1 MVDAKFKEIV
11 AQGNLSAVRDMLSNR
26 LLVDHDVTGGLFSEC
41 WAECERA
48 GIAKKLYQAHDERT
62 LSEEGSES
70 NFNTLV
76 GQLATNFSR
85 ERLQC
90 ALRVAKAVW
99 PGEQTEPA
107 STARTA
113 QPEQDADDHGTNGE
127 DDCVVS
133 RRILSVREL
142 DPVEGRRIVSE
153 RELDSHDEDTSGNR
167 GDNRNK
173 MGCAIP
179 VVVAVVVIAGV
190 LVITRGG
197 IK

>member
-11 AQGNLSAVRDMLSNR
+11 RQGKLSTACDMLRNR
-26 LLVDHDVTGGLFSEC
+26 LLVDHGVTGGLFSEC

-48 GIAKKLYQAHDERT
+48 GIVEKLYQPHDERT

-70 NFNTLV
+70 NFHTLV

-127 DDCVVS
+127 DGRVVS
-133 RRILSVREL
+133 
-142 DPVEGRRIVSE
+142 RRIVSE
-153 RELDSHDEDTSGNR
+153 REIDPSDTDYSSHGGGNRSQKKGTSG
-167 GDNRNK
+167 
-173 MGCAIP
+173 MGCAI
-179 VVVAVVVIAGV
+179 VAVAAIVVIAGV
-190 LVITRGG
+190 LIITRGG

>member
-48 GIAKKLYQAHDERT
+48 GIAEKLYQAHDGRT

-113 QPEQDADDHGTNGE
+113 QPEHDADDHGTNGE
-127 DDCVVS
+127 DGRVVS
-133 RRILSVREL
+133 
-142 DPVEGRRIVSE
+142 RRIVSE
-153 RELDSHDEDTSGNR
+153 REIDPPAEGTPGNGGGNRSPKKETSG
-167 GDNRNK
+167 
-173 MGCAIP
+173 MGCAI
-179 VVVAVVVIAGV
+179 VAVVAIVVIAGV

-197 IK
+197 TK

>member
-1 MVDAKFKEIV
+1 MVDAKFKKIV
-11 AQGNLSAVRDMLSNR
+11 AQGNLSAVRDMLRNC

-48 GIAKKLYQAHDERT
+48 GIAEKLYQAHDGRT

-85 ERLQC
+85 KRLEC

-127 DDCVVS
+127 DDRVVS
-133 RRILSVREL
+133 SRILSVREL
-142 DPVEGRRIVSE
+142 DPS
-153 RELDSHDEDTSGNR
+153 DTDTSDTDYSSHGGGN
-167 GDNRNK
+167 GNK
-173 MGCAIP
+173 MGCA
-179 VVVAVVVIAGV
+179 VVAVVAVVVIAGV

>member
-11 AQGNLSAVRDMLSNR
+11 AQGNLSQGNLSTARDMLRNR
-26 LLVDHDVTGGLFSEC
+26 LLVDHGVTGGLFSEC

-48 GIAKKLYQAHDERT
+48 GIAEKLYQAHDERT

-85 ERLQC
+85 KRLEC

-99 PGEQTEPA
+99 PGEQSGPA
-107 STARTA
+107 STARAA

-127 DDCVVS
+127 DGRVV
-133 RRILSVREL
+133 
-142 DPVEGRRIVSE
+142 GRRIVSE
-153 RELDSHDEDTSGNR
+153 REIDQSDEGTSGN
-167 GDNRNK
+167 GGGNRSQK
-173 MGCAIP
+173 KETSGMGCAITAA
-179 VVVAVVVIAGV
+179 VVAVVVIAGV

>member
-1 MVDAKFKEIV
+1 MVDAKFKKIV
-11 AQGNLSAVRDMLSNR
+11 AQGNLSAVRDMLRNR

-48 GIAKKLYQAHDERT
+48 GIAEKLYQAHDGRT

-85 ERLQC
+85 KRLEC

-127 DDCVVS
+127 DGRVVS
-133 RRILSVREL
+133 SRIL
-142 DPVEGRRIVSE
+142 SE
-153 RELDSHDEDTSGNR
+153 RELDTSDTDYSSHG
-167 GDNRNK
+167 GDNRIQK
-173 MGCAIP
+173 EETSGMGCA
-179 VVVAVVVIAGV
+179 VVAVAAVVVIAGV
-190 LVITRGG
+190 LIITRGC

>member
-1 MVDAKFKEIV
+1 MADAKFKEIV
-11 AQGNLSAVRDMLSNR
+11 AQGNLSAVRDMLRNR

-85 ERLQC
+85 KRLEC
-90 ALRVAKAVW
+90 VLRVAKAVW

-113 QPEQDADDHGTNGE
+113 QPEHDADNHGTNGE
-127 DDCVVS
+127 DGRVVS
-133 RRILSVREL
+133 
-142 DPVEGRRIVSE
+142 RRIVSE
-153 RELDSHDEDTSGNR
+153 REIDPSDTDYSSHGGGNRSQKKGTSG
-167 GDNRNK
+167 
-173 MGCAIP
+173 MGCAI
-179 VVVAVVVIAGV
+179 VAVVAVVVIAGV

-197 IK
+197 TK

>member
-11 AQGNLSAVRDMLSNR
+11 AQGNLSAVRDMLRNR
-26 LLVDHDVTGGLFSEC
+26 LLVDHNVTGGLFSEC

-85 ERLQC
+85 KRLEC

-127 DDCVVS
+127 DDRVVS

-142 DPVEGRRIVSE
+142 NQSDT
-153 RELDSHDEDTSGNR
+153 DTSDTDYSSHGGGN
-167 GDNRNK
+167 GNK

-179 VVVAVVVIAGV
+179 AVVAVVAVVVIAGV

>member
-11 AQGNLSAVRDMLSNR
+11 AQGNLSAVRDMLRNR

-85 ERLQC
+85 KRLEC

-113 QPEQDADDHGTNGE
+113 QPEQVADDHGTNGE
-127 DDCVVS
+127 DGRVVS
-133 RRILSVREL
+133 SRIVSVREL
-142 DPVEGRRIVSE
+142 NQSDT
-153 RELDSHDEDTSGNR
+153 DTSDTDYSSHGGGN
-167 GDNRNK
+167 GNK
-173 MGCAIP
+173 MGCA
-179 VVVAVVVIAGV
+179 VVAVVAVVVIAGV